1 MTDYERGLTDADAI
15 VAGWIDP
22 RQPADLIETLQAI
35 RADIAFKVEESRSR
49 ETQ

>member
-22 RQPADLIETLQAI
+22 KQPEDMIETLQAI
-35 RADIAFKVEESRSR
+35 RADILFKIEEARHD
-49 ETQ
+49 